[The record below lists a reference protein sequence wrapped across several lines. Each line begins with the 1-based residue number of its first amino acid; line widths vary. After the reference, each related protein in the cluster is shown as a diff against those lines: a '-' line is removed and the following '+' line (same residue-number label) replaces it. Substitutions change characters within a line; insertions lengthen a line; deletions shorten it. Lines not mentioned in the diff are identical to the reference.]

1 MVDFSKFDIDKN
13 DLLTTIAYKLAESPS
28 TQAFNSVAAQNN
40 PDWAG
45 FTGSI
50 MRMGDVDRADFNLGL
65 QALTASN
72 AAKEA
77 RAKEQRGYNHL
88 EKMYN
93 LKRQHALADRNRA
106 EKLQLMTLPQEE
118 LISTAADWQNSVNPE
133 QQQFINAYNSAVTAK
148 NNANSYEDYIKNDR
162 ILKDLR
168 KKQMFN
174 SKVKAP
180 NTNTKSREYLEGQ
193 VSPVKKHAIKL
204 SEIFGNK
211 EAQNRIGALEAVA
224 NKSRNVFNDP
234 NRETNKGLSGLFN
247 NIFGDTRLANL
258 EDFMR
263 NKQIGQVSWNSSDK
277 AIEIAKKL
285 MINDEI
291 REIFGTNDLNDFVL
305 LDDPTTFGMNK
316 TYIVDKNTNKPYQI
330 LVDET
335 GTLRLYD
342 PYEE

>member
-1 MVDFSKFDIDKN
+1 MDYSKLNLDRDA
-13 DLLTTIAYKLAESPS
+13 LLTSIAYNLAESPT
-28 TQAFNSVAAQNN
+28 TQAYNSVAAQNN

-45 FTGSI
+45 FVGGI
-50 MRMGDVDRADFNLGL
+50 HRQGDIDRANFNLGL
-65 QALTASN
+65 QALVAN
-72 AAKEA
+72 NVAKEA
-77 RAKEQRGYNHL
+77 RAKEQRGYDHL

-118 LISTAADWQNSVNPE
+118 LISTATDWQNSVNPE
-133 QQQFINAYNSAVTAK
+133 QQQFINAYNSAVSAK

-174 SKVKAP
+174 SKIEAP

-193 VSPVKKHAIKL
+193 ISPIKKNAIKL
-204 SEIFGNK
+204 SELFGNK
-211 EAQNRIGALEAVA
+211 EAQNKVETLEALA

-234 NRETNKGLSGLFN
+234 NRETNRGLSGLFN
-247 NIFGDTRLANL
+247 NLFGDTRLADL
-258 EDFMR
+258 ESFMR

-285 MINDEI
+285 MSNNEI
-291 REIFGTNDLNDFVL
+291 REIFGTNDLDDFVL

-316 TYIVDKNTNKPYQI
+316 TYIVDKKTNKPYQI